1 MRGNTDE
8 NNSEYE
14 HFLPGEKETAY
25 LATLTEGILNGRLH
39 FLCSEQ
45 YKLNKAN
52 LT

>member
-1 MRGNTDE
+1 MRGNTDQ

-25 LATLTEGILNGRLH
+25 LATYTEGILNGRLH

-45 YKLNKAN
+45 YTVEQSKFN
-52 LT
+52 